1 MPCET
6 DSFEDDLAD
15 LSSAEEFLEYFD
27 IDFDVRVVQVN
38 RLHILQRFHD
48 YLAKQEAGKTP
59 DYDAYR
65 QWLAQSLYGLRRLQ
79 RADREGFRRVPE
91 SRRLVFRAP
100 VLADGLR
107 PCCRA
112 GTTGTRCA

>member
-48 YLAKQEAGKTP
+48 YLAKQEAGKAP
-59 DYDAYR
+59 DYAPTASGWQEPTR
-65 QWLAQSLYGLRRLQ
+65 TSSTPARRPK
-79 RADREGFRRVPE
+79 RSSPC
-91 SRRLVFRAP
+91 SRKPKA
-100 VLADGLR
+100 R
-107 PCCRA
+107 PSCPCPR
-112 GTTGTRCA
+112 